1 MSSNYNIVQENQ
13 NQFTINASSV
23 ENPKYEKI
31 QQNEIN
37 PDLYPANPISNSQAN
52 NPGQPY
58 PYNPNIPPQ
67 GNYPYHPNIPP
78 QGNNPYNPNI
88 PPQGNY
94 PYNPNIGPNSYPYNP
109 NIPPPQGF
117 PYYSVTSESF
127 PNNAGIARP
136 QQLVNP
142 TLFKCLIVMLLIMS
156 ILMFTF
162 LICEIIVLSSIGEAF
177 KNGFVIADE
186 IGILTCA
193 ILFLISFILSIRK
206 KNITVLGITRTVI
219 TVAVW
224 FVGFAIRGI
233 GSMDNFDHDG
243 TYFALMAIRGFLM
256 FMCIPVSSMNMT
268 CKPTV

>member
-1 MSSNYNIVQENQ
+1 MSSNYNIVQDNQ
-13 NQFTINASSV
+13 NQFTINASSA

-37 PDLYPANPISNSQAN
+37 PDLYPANPISNCQVN
-52 NPGQPY
+52 NPGQAYPY
-58 PYNPNIPPQ
+58 NQNMAPNSNPYNPNIPLQ
-67 GNYPYHPNIPP
+67 GNY
-78 QGNNPYNPNI
+78 PYNPNI

-109 NIPPPQGF
+109 NIPPPHGF
-117 PYYSVTSESF
+117 PYYSVSAESF
-127 PNNAGIARP
+127 PNNAGIVRP
-136 QQLVNP
+136 QHLVNP
-142 TLFKCLIVMLLIMS
+142 SVFKCLIAMLLIMS

-162 LICEIIVLSSIGEAF
+162 LICEIIALSSIGEAF
-177 KNGFVIADE
+177 KNGFIIADE

-206 KNITVLGITRTVI
+206 KNITVLGITRSVI
-219 TVAVW
+219 TVLVW

-233 GSMDNFDHDG
+233 GTMGDFDNGD
-243 TYFALMAIRGFLM
+243 TYFALLAIRGFLL
-256 FMCIPVSSMNMT
+256 FMCIPVSVMNMT